1 MSTNSSGS
9 QAQSPGADT
18 TKRFQCKTCQRA
30 FTKAEHLSRHERS
43 HAKHKPF
50 VCPECSK
57 EFGRQDVLVRHR
69 KLHSR
74 SGSIAIENVVS
85 IQSPSNGQAGSD
97 MTMTEFSPAASAD
110 GQLLPNESYLG
121 AQQQFQPSSSIPFPT
136 WSDTDDMLAF
146 LTSDLSSTWPVTL
159 PVTQF
164 QANFDS
170 PGSVLPPLDDDSQS
184 GQGHQAMQQMSRL
197 ISVLSSNL
205 TSEIMNTGITSSFL
219 DTCMHVFFDKFIPS
233 FPVLHKATFVVKESS
248 HPLLLNIMALGSL
261 FVGAKDAVPKG
272 EALWRLAHI
281 AVATNWKHLMATRGP
296 RDTCEGVQLVLTAVL
311 GQTYALMSK
320 NESLRMTSQT
330 FHGLGFYWARQCG
343 MFNVDR
349 SAILVPALS
358 AAEEDKIEAW
368 KLWAAREVQNRGVL
382 GHYVLD
388 GHISQFSGYAACA
401 RHVTNPLL
409 MPASDAAFDAAT
421 ADEWIKE
428 MQKSSNDRM
437 SFRELF
443 NILFSGPSRDNLHLS
458 NFTLRVILEGLQSLS
473 ADLQE
478 AGGAIAVGTPRK
490 NEISAALIRIYKE
503 HLENQIPSVD
513 QLELLIR
520 WHSIFLDLASPTTS
534 MCRKLCAVFD
544 VPQNLHGTS
553 KQDVGELDLGVWSQ
567 SVNGMRAVIHALAI
581 QDIVEK
587 MPFSRAH
594 AIHIPAAIFAVST
607 IYSARSIAGFPTITT
622 PRAFKWESVWG
633 SDLDAQANV
642 SDPATIDMNRFLSCR
657 YSSTTPNSITKS
669 LMYELNS
676 LQINLNSISS
686 RWGVSYEMDKVLN
699 RWISIANE
707 RHPISI

>member
-1 MSTNSSGS
+1 M
-9 QAQSPGADT
+9 
-18 TKRFQCKTCQRA
+18 
-30 FTKAEHLSRHERS
+30 
-43 HAKHKPF
+43 
-50 VCPECSK
+50 
-57 EFGRQDVLVRHR
+57 
-69 KLHSR
+69 
-74 SGSIAIENVVS
+74 
-85 IQSPSNGQAGSD
+85 QSPSNGQTGSEI
-97 MTMTEFSPAASAD
+97 TMDFSPAASA
-110 GQLLPNESYLG
+110 GGPVLPDESYIG
-121 AQQQFQPSSSIPFPT
+121 GQHPFQPSGSMQFST

-159 PVTQF
+159 PVAQF
-164 QANFDS
+164 QPNFGS
-170 PGSVLPPLDDDSQS
+170 PGSAIPRLEDDNQS

-219 DTCMHVFFDKFIPS
+219 DTCLHVFFDKFIPS

-281 AVATNWKHLMATRGP
+281 AVATNWKHLMATKGP
-296 RDTCEGVQLVLTAVL
+296 RDSCEGVH
-311 GQTYALMSK
+311 ALMSK

-343 MFNVDR
+343 MFNFDQ
-349 SAILVPALS
+349 SPFHVPSLLAP
-358 AAEEDKIEAW
+358 EEEKVEAW

-388 GHISQFSGYAACA
+388 GHISQFSGYATCA

-409 MPASDAAFDAAT
+409 MPSSDSAFDAST
-421 ADEWIKE
+421 VDEWIKE
-428 MQKSSNDRM
+428 MQKSGEGRM
-437 SFRELF
+437 TFRELLNKAF
-443 NILFSGPSRDNLHLS
+443 YGSTPNNLVLS
-458 NFTLRVILEGLQSLS
+458 NFTLRVLLEGLQSLS

-478 AGGAIAVGTPRK
+478 ADGEVAVGTPRK
-490 NEISAALIRIYKE
+490 SEISAALLRIYKE
-503 HLENQIPSVD
+503 QLETSTPSVD

-520 WHSIFLDLASPTTS
+520 WHAIFLDLATPTTAL
-534 MCRKLCAVFD
+534 CRRLCASFGVT
-544 VPQNLHGTS
+544 QNLHSTS
-553 KQDVGELDLGVWSQ
+553 KQDIGDFDFGVWSQ
-567 SVNGMRAVIHALAI
+567 SVNGMRATLHALAI
-581 QDIVEK
+581 QEIVEK

-607 IYSARSIAGFPTITT
+607 IYSARSIAGFPSITT
-622 PRAFKWESVWG
+622 PRSYRWENVWTNNLE
-633 SDLDAQANV
+633 SQSSPDA
-642 SDPATIDMNRFLSCR
+642 ATLNMNRFLSCR
-657 YSSTTPNSITKS
+657 YSRTTPDSTTKS

-686 RWGVSYEMDKVLN
+686 RWGVSHEMDRILN
-699 RWISIANE
+699 KWISIANE